1 MISIHTRQL
10 LSGLVL
16 PVFVFLAVGI
26 ILTGQIWPDRMAQL
40 RMGAVRDVGPVYQAL
55 LFPQR
60 QFHKWQLTL
69 QGVGDLLA
77 ENARLRKEN
86 RKLIYWYGEAQTL
99 KQENTRLKSVL
110 HWGAEGARDYVSG
123 WVVRD
128 ETGPYLRAV
137 LLDVGGHHVTVGSL
151 AVDEVGLVGRVSEV
165 GPHVVR
171 VLLIEDAASRIPVTL
186 QNSGGDA
193 MMIGDNTLYPRL
205 MYYNQNIHPEE
216 GEHLVTR
223 AQTAG
228 LTGGIAVGR
237 VHYLAPGQ
245 PVVVPDAALEHLDLV
260 RIFDGDF
267 MPEGPVSSGRVREKP
282 PLLPEQHDG
291 NTPSTWQSLRRFLPF
306 TSLQNG

>member
-16 PVFVFLAVGI
+16 PVMVFLAVGV
-26 ILTGQIWPDRMAQL
+26 ILAGQIWSGKAIQL
-40 RMGAVRDVGPVYQAL
+40 RMAAAREMGPVYQGL

-60 QFHKWQLTL
+60 QFYKWQLTL

-77 ENARLRKEN
+77 ANSRLRKEN
-86 RKLIYWYGEAQTL
+86 RQLAYWYGEAQTL
-99 KQENTRLKSVL
+99 RQENARLKAVL
-110 HWGAEGARDYVSG
+110 HWGAEDTRDYVSG

-128 ETGPYLRAV
+128 ESGPYLRAV
-137 LLDVGGHHVTVGSL
+137 LLEVGDHQVQQGSL
-151 AVDEVGLVGRVSEV
+151 AVDAVGLVGRVSEV

-193 MMIGDNTLYPRL
+193 MMIGDNTPYPRL
-205 MYYNQNIHPEE
+205 MYYSQSLRPEE
-216 GEHLVTR
+216 GEHIVTR
-223 AQTAG
+223 GQTG
-228 LTGGIAVGR
+228 LTGGVSVGH

-245 PVVVPDAALEHLDLV
+245 PVVVPDAALERLELV

-267 MPEGPVSSGRVREKP
+267 MPEAPPSAGRVREKP
-282 PLLPEQHDG
+282 PLLPDHHDG
-291 NTPSTWQSLRRFLPF
+291 EAPSNWQNLRRFLPF
-306 TSLQNG
+306 SSLRNG